1 MSWEH
6 YKLNDICI
14 SISDGDHQP
23 PPKADKGI
31 PFVTIANITKT
42 NKFDFTDTMYV
53 PREYYDALDS
63 KRRPACGDVLYSV
76 VGSFGIPVFI

>member
-31 PFVTIANITKT
+31 PFVTIANITKKN
-42 NKFDFTDTMYV
+42 NKLKGM
-53 PREYYDALDS
+53 L
-63 KRRPACGDVLYSV
+63 K
-76 VGSFGIPVFI
+76 